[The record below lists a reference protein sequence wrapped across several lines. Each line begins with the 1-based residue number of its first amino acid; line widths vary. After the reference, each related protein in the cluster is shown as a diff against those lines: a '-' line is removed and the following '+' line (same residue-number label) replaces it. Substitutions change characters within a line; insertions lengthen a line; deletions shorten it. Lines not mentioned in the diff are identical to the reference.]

1 MTELTR
7 AATVAEELGHHM
19 LGLLASS
26 SQSPIE
32 RIVRESLLEADGVL
46 ADLFQRDM
54 SDIAPG
60 DRNRVANLVA
70 AYVRH
75 TLHSAVSDVTSAF
88 RNR

>member
-32 RIVRESLLEADGVL
+32 RIVRESLMEDGGRL

-60 DRNRVANLVA
+60 DRDRVANLVA

-75 TLHSAVSDVTSAF
+75 TLRNAISDVSSPF
-88 RNR
+88 RSR